1 MLKYRE
7 EYLHRMQG
15 ERQAEDKEPVLNFYL
30 IPGALFHHNYN
41 SLQMVMTCDG

>member
-15 ERQAEDKEPVLNFYL
+15 ERQAEDEESVRNFCL
-30 IPGALFHHNYN
+30 IPGALLHHNYS
-41 SLQMVMTCDG
+41 SLQMVMT